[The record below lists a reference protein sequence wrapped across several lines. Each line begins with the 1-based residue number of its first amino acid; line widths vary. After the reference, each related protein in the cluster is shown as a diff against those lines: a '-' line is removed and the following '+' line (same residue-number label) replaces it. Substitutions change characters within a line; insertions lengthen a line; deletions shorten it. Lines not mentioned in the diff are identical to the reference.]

1 MDILKIRLYSKKSI
15 RSNEFIIKRYAIY
28 FSKENNVI
36 NMEDY
41 SDIMIGEVKKK

>member
-1 MDILKIRLYSKKSI
+1 MNLLLKDTPYI
-15 RSNEFIIKRYAIY
+15 